1 MTHAITC
8 LVHKDG
14 PCDCGLE
21 EILEDEA
28 AEIAA
33 EELAE
38 DE

>member
-1 MTHAITC
+1 MAHANNC
-8 LVHKDG
+8 LVHEDG
-14 PCDCGLE
+14 PCDCGFE

>member
-1 MTHAITC
+1 MAHTTTC
-8 LVHKDG
+8 LIHDGG
-14 PCDCGLE
+14 PCDCGFE

-38 DE
+38 E

>member
-1 MTHAITC
+1 MAHANNC
-8 LVHKDG
+8 LVYEDG
-14 PCDCGLE
+14 PCDCGFE